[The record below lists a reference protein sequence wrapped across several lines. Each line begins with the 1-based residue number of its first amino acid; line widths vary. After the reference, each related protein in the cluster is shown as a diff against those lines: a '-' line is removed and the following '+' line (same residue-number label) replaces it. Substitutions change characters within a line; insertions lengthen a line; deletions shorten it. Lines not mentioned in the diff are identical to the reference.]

1 MATSFMILVSSNR
14 CRALMQTKSA
24 VSITMTAVARV
35 LSGIQPTGSL
45 HVGNYFGALKHWV
58 RAQESSSETERG
70 ETFFCIVDLHALTV
84 EIDPDTLRSNT
95 LTTAALLLAIGL
107 DPQRCVIFC
116 QSHVPAH
123 TELSWLMECTITFGE
138 LSRMTQFKDKVRN
151 KGTAQ
156 DAVRA
161 GLFTYPALMAA
172 DILAYQTDRVPVGD
186 DQRQHLELARDAAIR
201 FNRRYGETFTVPEA
215 QIPPVA
221 ARVMDLQH
229 PESKM
234 SKSAQSPGGTINL
247 LDSPEEISRK
257 VRRAVTDPGTEVVYD
272 PEHKPGVANLLGL
285 LGAARGIEPQEAA
298 MGLSSYAELKQA
310 TAEAL
315 LETLEPIRKRYE
327 EVVSDP
333 GHLTRVL
340 TEGAAK
346 ASEVA
351 SETVARAK
359 SAMGL
364 LPPASRDQRQP
375 R

>member
-1 MATSFMILVSSNR
+1 
-14 CRALMQTKSA
+14 
-24 VSITMTAVARV
+24 MTAVTRV
-35 LSGIQPTGSL
+35 LSGVQPTGSL

-58 RAQESSSETERG
+58 SAQESSSGSERV
-70 ETFFCIVDLHALTV
+70 ETFFCVVDLHALTV
-84 EIDPDTLRSNT
+84 EIDPKTLRSNT
-95 LTTAALLLAIGL
+95 LATAALLMAIGL

-138 LSRMTQFKDKVRN
+138 LSRMTQFKDKVHN
-151 KGTAQ
+151 KGAAR
-156 DAVRA
+156 DSVRA

-172 DILAYQTDRVPVGD
+172 DILAYQSDRVPVGD

-229 PESKM
+229 PETKM

-247 LDSPEEISRK
+247 LDSPEEIRRK
-257 VRRAVTDPGTEVVYD
+257 IRRAVTDPGTEVIYD

-285 LGAARGIEPQEAA
+285 LGAARGMKPQEAA
-298 MGLSSYAELKQA
+298 SGLSSYAELKQA

-315 LETLEPIRKRYE
+315 VEALEPIRKRYE
-327 EVVSDP
+327 EVSSDP
-333 GHLTRVL
+333 GHLADVL
-340 TEGAAK
+340 AQGAIK

-359 SAMGL
+359 AAIGL
-364 LPPASRDQRQP
+364 LPPAP
-375 R
+375 RRPR

>member
-1 MATSFMILVSSNR
+1 MSSIDSSSIESSAE
-14 CRALMQTKSA
+14 RAVMHKKSTF
-24 VSITMTAVARV
+24 STTMTPVARV
-35 LSGIQPTGSL
+35 LSGVQPTGAL

-58 RAQESSSETERG
+58 SAQESSSPSDSV
-70 ETFFCIVDLHALTV
+70 ETFFCVVDLHALTV
-84 EIDPDTLRSNT
+84 EIDPETLRSNT
-95 LTTAALLLAIGL
+95 LATAALLLAIGL
-107 DPQRCVIFC
+107 DPERCVIFC

-151 KGTAQ
+151 KATAQ

-172 DILAYQTDRVPVGD
+172 DILAYQSDRVPVGD

-247 LDSPEEISRK
+247 LDSPEEIMRK
-257 VRRAVTDPGTEVVYD
+257 VRRAVTDPGSEVIYD
-272 PEHKPGVANLLGL
+272 PENKPGVANLLGL
-285 LGAARGIEPQEAA
+285 LGAARGVEPQEAA
-298 MGLSSYAELKQA
+298 LGLTSYAELKQA
-310 TAEAL
+310 TAQALVEA
-315 LETLEPIRKRYE
+315 LEPIRKRYE
-327 EVVSDP
+327 EVASDP
-333 GHLTRVL
+333 GQLTRVL
-340 TEGAAK
+340 AEGAAK
-346 ASEVA
+346 ASAVA

-364 LPPASRDQRQP
+364 LPPGP
-375 R
+375 RRTD